1 MQNPTE
7 PGGNPSQDPF
17 AELVRAVRQSI
28 FSSLP
33 DNPSAIPEAILHSA
47 RQHQLPQT
55 PATSPAASASPMAR
69 PAPFSGEA
77 EDCSGFLLQVSLY
90 FQMQAHQFTDDSARV
105 AFIISLLSG
114 RALQWAQSL
123 WNSDSPVLKSLSGF
137 ISHFK
142 EVFGQA
148 VSDLSVHD
156 QLYNLRQGNS
166 SVSTYALQFRT
177 LAASCG
183 WNESA
188 LITAF
193 RHGLNPNI
201 RQLLVVYDD
210 SMGIENLIQKTIRVS
225 QRLSACDNPSTAVS
239 PPSSIPIASPPAPE
253 PMQVDSTHLTPSE
266 RQRCIQ
272 LHLCL
277 YCGSDNHLICS
288 CPVRPQRSA
297 VSSIQIPPK
306 VESLN
311 RTMVHLLTPHIC
323 VPSRLRFSGELHFNP
338 APPKT
343 ERPQA
348 PQPSRAQSSNHP
360 RKAAGS
366 RSNQSCLSHINAPN
380 WLFTHRRDLIL
391 GAGGVYC

>member
-7 PGGNPSQDPF
+7 PVGNPSQDLF
-17 AELVRAVRQSI
+17 AELVQAVRQSI
-28 FSSLP
+28 LSSLP
-33 DNPSAIPEAILHSA
+33 DNPPTIPEAILHSA
-47 RQHQLPQT
+47 HQHQLPQT
-55 PATSPAASASPMAR
+55 PAASPAASASPMAR

-123 WNSDSPVLKSLSGF
+123 WNSNSQVLKSLSGF
-137 ISHFK
+137 ISHFR

-166 SVSTYALQFRT
+166 FVNTYALQFRT

-193 RHGLNPNI
+193 CHGLNPNI

-225 QRLSACDNPSTAVS
+225 QRLSACDNPSTTVS
-239 PPSSIPIASPPAPE
+239 PPFSAPIASPPAPE
-253 PMQVDSTHLTPSE
+253 PMQVDSISLLRSVSVASSFTFVCTAGATTISSAPALFDLND
-266 RQRCIQ
+266 QR
-272 LHLCL
+272 
-277 YCGSDNHLICS
+277 
-288 CPVRPQRSA
+288 
-297 VSSIQIPPK
+297 
-306 VESLN
+306 
-311 RTMVHLLTPHIC
+311 
-323 VPSRLRFSGELHFNP
+323 
-338 APPKT
+338 
-343 ERPQA
+343 
-348 PQPSRAQSSNHP
+348 
-360 RKAAGS
+360 
-366 RSNQSCLSHINAPN
+366 
-380 WLFTHRRDLIL
+380 
-391 GAGGVYC
+391 